1 MKEPM
6 DAKHSAYFDKLSGMP
21 VTHSWRGYGSA
32 IFLEFGPL
40 TAAVDRDG
48 KPRVRRNG
56 SPYNPL
62 GEMEAMIES
71 GWRVVRGGEL
81 VADSRSESLQIQ
93 RTLDELIGLTVVS
106 AHATDGPIEIE
117 ITLSDGSSLTT
128 FADDEPTSDWTIFDP
143 CLSG

>member
-1 MKEPM
+1 M

-71 GWRVVRGGEL
+71 GWRVVRGGIGVNAPAPEPDEGLNINVNLRALNIDAWRNVITAIAGNDVVEL
-81 VADSRSESLQIQ
+81 RAAHGADAAHERVMPDGAAISRTGAI
-93 RTLDELIGLTVVS
+93 
-106 AHATDGPIEIE
+106 
-117 ITLSDGSSLTT
+117 
-128 FADDEPTSDWTIFDP
+128 
-143 CLSG
+143 